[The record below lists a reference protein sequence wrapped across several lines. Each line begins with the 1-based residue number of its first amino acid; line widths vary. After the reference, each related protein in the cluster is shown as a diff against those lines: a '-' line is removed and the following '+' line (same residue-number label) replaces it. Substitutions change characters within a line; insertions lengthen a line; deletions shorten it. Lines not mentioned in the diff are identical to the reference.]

1 MWVLEAEHDKK
12 GYAGIHKDGSLGFEY
27 VAPQARRQGVAS
39 RMQAFLTNHMI
50 ENDLIPYGM
59 VLVGNDVAK
68 HLQIKFG
75 SQFAEKIFI
84 FMQRE
89 FMNTNNAFCP
99 EKDCKLQGGVL

>member
-75 SQFAEKIFI
+75 SQFAEKIFY
-84 FMQRE
+84 FYAKGVYE
-89 FMNTNNAFCP
+89 YAFCP

>member
-50 ENDLIPYGM
+50 ENDLIP
-59 VLVGNDVAK
+59 
-68 HLQIKFG
+68 
-75 SQFAEKIFI
+75 
-84 FMQRE
+84 
-89 FMNTNNAFCP
+89 
-99 EKDCKLQGGVL
+99 

>member
-39 RMQAFLTNHMI
+39 KLQAFLTNHMI

-59 VLVGNDVAK
+59 VSVENDVAK

-75 SQFAEKIFI
+75 SQFAEKIFY
-84 FMQRE
+84 FYAKGTYE
-89 FMNTNNAFCP
+89 Y
-99 EKDCKLQGGVL
+99 E